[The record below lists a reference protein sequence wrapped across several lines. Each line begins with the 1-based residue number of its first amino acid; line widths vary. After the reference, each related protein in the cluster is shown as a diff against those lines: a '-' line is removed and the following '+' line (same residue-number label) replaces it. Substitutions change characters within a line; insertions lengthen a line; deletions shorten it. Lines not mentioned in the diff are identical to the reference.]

1 MTGTTATETEHPV
14 REVTDRDFEREVER
28 SSRPTVVVFSSDTC
42 PHCRTILP
50 HIESFARDFAGR
62 VRFVIMDVDSNPWT
76 VERFGVRG
84 TPTLKFFCRG
94 RPVQE
99 LVGAI
104 TPSLIRR
111 LIEEFEVHGEE
122 CIRSST
128 EISYDDTGY
137 G

>member
-1 MTGTTATETEHPV
+1 MPGTPPTETEHLV
-14 REVTDRDFEREVER
+14 HEVTDRDFESEVEK
-28 SSRPTVVVFSSDTC
+28 SSRPTVVMFYSETC

-50 HIESFARDFAGR
+50 YIESFARDFRDR
-62 VRFVIMDVDSNPWT
+62 VCFVTVDVEANPWT
-76 VERFGVRG
+76 VERFAVRS
-84 TPTLKFFCRG
+84 TPTFKFFYHG

-104 TPSLIRR
+104 LPAVIRH

-122 CIRSST
+122 CIRTST
-128 EISYDDTGY
+128 EIDYEVTGY